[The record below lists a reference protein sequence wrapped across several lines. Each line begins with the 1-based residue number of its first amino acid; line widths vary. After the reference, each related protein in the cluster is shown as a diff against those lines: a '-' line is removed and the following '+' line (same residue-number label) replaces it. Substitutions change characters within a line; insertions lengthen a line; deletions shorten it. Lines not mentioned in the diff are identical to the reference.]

1 MRRFLGFWLRFESSL
16 KIILDYEDYDVESHI
31 LKLRRLI
38 GLLSLFL
45 TSRLRI
51 DGHSVQS
58 GFFSFIYCYTLL
70 ISLYLVYS
78 CFGKNQ

>member
-1 MRRFLGFWLRFESSL
+1 MRRLLGFWLRFESSL
-16 KIILDYEDYDVESHI
+16 RIILDYDDYDEESHI
-31 LKLRRLI
+31 LKPRRLI
-38 GLLSLFL
+38 TLYLSFL
-45 TSRLRI
+45 PLGYVLTRHC
-51 DGHSVQS
+51 GQS

>member
-1 MRRFLGFWLRFESSL
+1 MR
-16 KIILDYEDYDVESHI
+16 IILDYEDYDVERHI

-38 GLLSLFL
+38 ALYLSFFL
-45 TSRLRI
+45 TSRFRI